1 MNDKITIRRW
11 KIADELKTDEDIC
24 YYLSSVLEDAE
35 DAPAF
40 VAAALGEI
48 AKARGMS
55 KIAEE
60 TGLGRESLYKALSG
74 NGNPSFGTV
83 LKVLRALG
91 FALDIKPILK
101 HA

>member
-1 MNDKITIRRW
+1 MSDKITIRRW
-11 KIADELKTDEDIC
+11 HIAEELKTDEDIC
-24 YYLSSVLEDAE
+24 YYLSSILEDAE
-35 DAPAF
+35 DDPAF

-60 TGLGRESLYKALSG
+60 AGLGRESLYKALSG
-74 NGNPSFGTV
+74 NGNPSFGTI
-83 LKVLRALG
+83 LKVVRALG
-91 FALDIKPILK
+91 FSLDIKPALK

>member
-11 KIADELKTDEDIC
+11 SIASELKTDEDIC
-24 YYLSSVLEDAE
+24 HYLSAVLEDA
-35 DAPAF
+35 DDDPAF
-40 VAAALGEI
+40 VTAALGEI

-74 NGNPSFGTV
+74 NGNPSFGTI
-83 LKVLRALG
+83 LKVIKALG
-91 FALDIKPILK
+91 FSLDIKPALK